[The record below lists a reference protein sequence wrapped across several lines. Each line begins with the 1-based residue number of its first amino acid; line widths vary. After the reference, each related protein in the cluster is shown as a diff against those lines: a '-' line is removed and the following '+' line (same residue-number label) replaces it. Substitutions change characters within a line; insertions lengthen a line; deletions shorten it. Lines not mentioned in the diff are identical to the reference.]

1 MNPWAIVQIGL
12 AVIGILLAVAGDKLS
27 IPILLYAGISTLG
40 LAAIVVGMEAM
51 ITRHVVVYRSRR
63 YSETY
68 LGLAAY
74 AQGVQF
80 SFIGIFLIGSS
91 MAAYL
96 DNGRDI
102 FLHLVQR
109 PWSVLVVFGVYCLM
123 QSVIAIAGS
132 VEQKQGTRWVVALD
146 FLVGRLLPGI
156 ILIVIG
162 FGALGLGLFEFVAPA
177 QFDAL
182 GGGFLEV
189 LWGVRQQ
196 VF

>member
-1 MNPWAIVQIGL
+1 MSLWSIIQIGL
-12 AVIGILLAVAGDKLS
+12 VGIAFLLAFVGNRFS
-27 IPILLYAGISTLG
+27 IPALLYAGISLFGVTAL
-40 LAAIVVGMEAM
+40 VVGLEAM
-51 ITRHVVVYRSRR
+51 LTHRIVLYRHRN

-80 SFIGIFLIGSS
+80 SLIGFFLIGASI
-91 MAAYL
+91 AAYL

-102 FLHLVQR
+102 FLYFVRR
-109 PWSVLVVFGVYCLM
+109 PWSVLAVFGIYCLM
-123 QSVIAIAGS
+123 QAVIALGGS
-132 VEQKQGTRWVVALD
+132 LEQSQGTRWVVMLD
-146 FLVGRLLPGI
+146 FFVGRLLPGL

-162 FGALGLGLFEFVAPA
+162 LGALALGMFEFVAPA

-189 LWGVRQQ
+189 LFEG
-196 VF
+196 

>member
-1 MNPWAIVQIGL
+1 MSLWSIIQIGL
-12 AVIGILLAVAGDKLS
+12 TVIAILLAVAGDKLS
-27 IPILLYAGISTLG
+27 IPVLLYAGISFFGIT
-40 LAAIVVGMEAM
+40 AIVVGMEAM
-51 ITRHVVVYRSRR
+51 ITRRIVLNRQRN

-80 SFIGIFLIGSS
+80 SIIGIFLIGASL
-91 MAAYL
+91 AAYL

-102 FLHLVQR
+102 LLHLIQH
-109 PWSVLVVFGVYCLM
+109 PWSVLAVFGVFCLM
-123 QSVIAIAGS
+123 QAVIAIGGS
-132 VEQKQGTRWVVALD
+132 VEQKQGTRFAVMLD
-146 FLVGRLLPGI
+146 LIAGRLLPGF

-162 FGALGLGLFEFVAPA
+162 LGALGLSLFEFILPA

-189 LWGVRQQ
+189 LFGG
-196 VF
+196 

>member
-1 MNPWAIVQIGL
+1 M
-12 AVIGILLAVAGDKLS
+12 LS
-27 IPILLYAGISTLG
+27 RQRY
-40 LAAIVVGMEAM
+40 
-51 ITRHVVVYRSRR
+51 

-80 SFIGIFLIGSS
+80 NLIGIFLIGTSI
-91 MAAYL
+91 AAYL

-102 FLHLVQR
+102 FIHLVRR
-109 PWSVLVVFGVYCLM
+109 PWSVLVVFGTYCLM
-123 QSVIAIAGS
+123 QAIIAIGGS
-132 VEQKQGTRWVVALD
+132 VEQKEGTRWVVMLD
-146 FLVGRLLPGI
+146 FLVGRLLPGA

-162 FGALGLGLFEFVAPA
+162 LGALGLGLFEFIAPA

-189 LWGVRQQ
+189 LFGG
-196 VF
+196 

>member
-1 MNPWAIVQIGL
+1 MSLWSVIQIGL
-12 AVIGILLAVAGDKLS
+12 AVIAFLLAFSGEKLDV
-27 IPILLYAGISTLG
+27 PILLYAGISVFG
-40 LAAIVVGMEAM
+40 IAAIVVGMEAM
-51 ITRHVVVYRSRR
+51 ITRRIVLSRQR
-63 YSETY
+63 NYSETY

-80 SFIGIFLIGSS
+80 SILGIFFIGAS

-96 DNGRDI
+96 DNGREL
-102 FLHLVQR
+102 FLYLVRR

-123 QSVIAIAGS
+123 QAIISIGGS
-132 VEQKQGTRWVVALD
+132 VEQKQGSRFAVMLD
-146 FLVGRLLPGI
+146 LFVGRLLPGF

-162 FGALGLGLFEFVAPA
+162 LGALGLGLFEFFLPA

-189 LWGVRQQ
+189 LFGG
-196 VF
+196 

>member
-1 MNPWAIVQIGL
+1 MSLWSTIQIGL
-12 AVIGILLAVAGDKLS
+12 AVIAFLLAFLGDKLS
-27 IPILLYAGISTLG
+27 IPIMLYAGIAMFG
-40 LAAIVVGMEAM
+40 VAAIVVGMEAM
-51 ITRHVVVYRSRR
+51 ITRRIVLSRYRN

-80 SFIGIFLIGSS
+80 SIIGLFFIGTS

-96 DNGRDI
+96 DNGRDL
-102 FLHLVQR
+102 FQHLVRR

-123 QSVIAIAGS
+123 QAVIAIGGS
-132 VEQKQGTRWVVALD
+132 AEQKQGTRFVVLLD
-146 FLVGRLLPGI
+146 LFVGRLLPGI
-156 ILIVIG
+156 VLIVIG
-162 FGALGLGLFEFVAPA
+162 LGALGLGLFEFVAPA

-189 LWGVRQQ
+189 LFGG
-196 VF
+196 

>member
-27 IPILLYAGISTLG
+27 IPSLLYAGISTLG

-162 FGALGLGLFEFVAPA
+162 FSALGLGLFEFVAPA

-189 LWGVRQQ
+189 LWGVRQ
-196 VF
+196 

>member
-1 MNPWAIVQIGL
+1 MSLWSVIQIGL
-12 AVIGILLAVAGDKLS
+12 AVIAFLLAFSGEKLDV
-27 IPILLYAGISTLG
+27 PILLYAGISVFG
-40 LAAIVVGMEAM
+40 IAAIVVGMEAM
-51 ITRHVVVYRSRR
+51 ITRRIVLSRQR
-63 YSETY
+63 NYSETY

-80 SFIGIFLIGSS
+80 SILGIFFIGAS

-96 DNGRDI
+96 DNGREL
-102 FLHLVQR
+102 FLYLVRR

-123 QSVIAIAGS
+123 QAIISIGGS
-132 VEQKQGTRWVVALD
+132 VERKQGSRFAVMLD
-146 FLVGRLLPGI
+146 LFVGRLLPGF

-162 FGALGLGLFEFVAPA
+162 LGALGLGLFEFFLPA

-189 LWGVRQQ
+189 LFGG
-196 VF
+196 